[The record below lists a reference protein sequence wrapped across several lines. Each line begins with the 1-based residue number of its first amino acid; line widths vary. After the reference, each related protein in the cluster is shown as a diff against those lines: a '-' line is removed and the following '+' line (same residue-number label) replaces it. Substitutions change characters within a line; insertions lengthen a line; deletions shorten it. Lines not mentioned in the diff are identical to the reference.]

1 MQNLYMMATLVREQ
15 QMRKMAIEI
24 TKGLISAEQA
34 MLAYNV
40 STREAVTARVEALKK
55 ENQRKAAREREDNY
69 PFQISAA

>member
-1 MQNLYMMATLVREQ
+1 MMATLIREQ
-15 QMRKMAIEI
+15 QMLKMAIEI
-24 TKGLISAEQA
+24 TKGNISVEQA

-40 STREAVTARVEALKK
+40 STEKAVMAKVESLKK